1 MIGPGFS
8 IDRHWSCVRDAFTE
22 NYNRPETIDH
32 CFLNCTRVKNT
43 WLHFSPLLTRVLG
56 TQFTL
61 SLLSVFFFFFQLPSV
76 SQKRLN
82 LFYFIIKTILYG
94 IWVFRYRATFHNGRE
109 DRRAI
114 IKFIS
119 SDISMRVRLDQF
131 RLTEYRFNDLWSL
144 SSFCAI
150 ESGRISLNLQ

>member
-1 MIGPGFS
+1 MVTF
-8 IDRHWSCVRDAFTE
+8 
-22 NYNRPETIDH
+22 
-32 CFLNCTRVKNT
+32 
-43 WLHFSPLLTRVLG
+43 
-56 TQFTL
+56 L
-61 SLLSVFFFFFQLPSV
+61 SLINSGSRHAIYSEFTICFFFLFSTSV
-76 SQKRLN
+76 GISEKIESF
-82 LFYFIIKTILYG
+82 FYFIIKTILYG
-94 IWVFRYRATFHNGRE
+94 IWVFRNRATFQNGRE